1 MLTSDKLKS
10 FLSDRPK
17 IIKIHQVKR
26 DGPELNRATKSPPPR
41 LKMTDIK
48 QDPPTRNKSK
58 VYIIPVS
65 YTHLTLPTKRI
76 V

>member
-26 DGPELNRATKSPPPR
+26 DGPELNRATNLSPPPR

-58 VYIIPVS
+58 VYII
-65 YTHLTLPTKRI
+65 LPPMFTG
-76 V
+76 

>member
-26 DGPELNRATKSPPPR
+26 DGPELNRATNLSPPPR
-41 LKMTDIK
+41 LKITDIK
-48 QDPPTRNKSK
+48 QDHQQEIKVKS
-58 VYIIPVS
+58 I
-65 YTHLTLPTKRI
+65 
-76 V
+76 